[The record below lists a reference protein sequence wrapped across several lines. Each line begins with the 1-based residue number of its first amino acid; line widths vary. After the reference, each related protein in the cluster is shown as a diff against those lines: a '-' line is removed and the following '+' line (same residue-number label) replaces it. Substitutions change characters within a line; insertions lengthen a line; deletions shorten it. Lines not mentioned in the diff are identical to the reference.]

1 MTALLMWYSCH
12 LVGKKFPITHKK
24 QQLISTCT
32 FPVLN
37 LSFHYD
43 VVYQIVQSCICKEYS
58 KNMQFMATSPYYNP
72 TTYTSSESLRNIQF
86 TTVSRHT
93 IIMKTSTIYHKISS
107 GLAHTLVFTKVMAR
121 EMAMILVGSSQGLAN
136 I

>member
-1 MTALLMWYSCH
+1 M
-12 LVGKKFPITHKK
+12 

-32 FPVLN
+32 FPFLN

-107 GLAHTLVFTKVMAR
+107 GLAQTLVLTKIMAR
-121 EMAMILVGSSQGLAN
+121 EMAMFLTWEVVKAWLISRTIKYNPDSYYKCCHMTSLF
-136 I
+136 